1 LTVLERLAI
10 LLVSI
15 CVSVA
20 LIALLTG
27 FFASHDQ
34 GSLSSAAVPG
44 HHFRDLGNRLLR
56 KGQQRPRYNSD
67 PPTSGAHFPVP
78 VSHDETA
85 LNDDQLLGALAAG
98 DVVILYGGAQPPPGL
113 TTVAQELAP
122 PFTPAL
128 ARDGQ
133 AVVLGRRPGTVGLV
147 ALAWAHMVRS
157 SSVLDPRLRE
167 FGAYWLGRGAPRR

>member
-1 LTVLERLAI
+1 MLERLAI
-10 LLVSI
+10 LFVSI

-34 GSLSSAAVPG
+34 GGLSSAAVAG
-44 HHFRDLGNRLLR
+44 HRFRDLGDRLLR
-56 KGQQRPRYNSD
+56 KGQPRPKYDSD

-78 VSHDETA
+78 VTHDETT

-113 TTVAQELAP
+113 TALAQELAP
-122 PFTPAL
+122 PFTPGL
-128 ARDGQ
+128 AHTGQ
-133 AVVLGRRPGTVGLV
+133 AVILAPRTRTTGLIG
-147 ALAWAHMVRS
+147 LAWAHMIRS
-157 SSVLDPRLRE
+157 SSALDPRLRE